1 MMETKMSFNASR
13 PPVFA
18 GTRLAEQGAR
28 GRRPTLS
35 LRAGLAAVLTG
46 LGMMSVMAAG
56 GQGGGIYSCV
66 DASGRRHTSDRPIPE
81 CLDREQRVLNRD
93 GSQRQ
98 VMPPRM
104 NAEERA
110 AEEERQRQRAQ
121 AEAARKDAIRR
132 DRNLVLRY
140 PSEAAHQRAR
150 ESALDDLRKAI
161 ASSER
166 QVAQLQDERKGLQ
179 AETEFYKGKRLPL
192 KLKSQLDANE
202 AQQQAQRDIIHNQQ
216 AEMGRINAFYDTEL
230 ARLRK
235 LWAGAA
241 PGSLEGEPSPGA
253 AASAGR

>member
-1 MMETKMSFNASR
+1 MSPIAFRRSVSR
-13 PPVFA
+13 VRALCGDA
-18 GTRLAEQGAR
+18 GVRGQ
-28 GRRPTLS
+28 GRRLGLVALT
-35 LRAGLAAVLTG
+35 LAALAGSGPV
-46 LGMMSVMAAG
+46 AAAASG
-56 GQGGGIYSCV
+56 SGIYSCI
-66 DASGRRHTSDRPIPE
+66 DSAGRRYTSDRPIPE

-98 VMPPRM
+98 VLPPRM

-140 PSEAAHQRAR
+140 PNEGAHQRAR
-150 ESALDDLRKAI
+150 EGALDDLRKAI

-166 QVAQLQDERKGLQ
+166 QVAQLQDERKGLM
-179 AETEFYKGKRLPL
+179 AEAEFYKGKRIPV

-202 AQQQAQRDIIHNQQ
+202 AQQQAQRDIILNQQ

-241 PGSLEGEPSPGA
+241 PGSLEADAPSA

>member
-1 MMETKMSFNASR
+1 MMESKMSQYASR
-13 PPVFA
+13 SPVLVA
-18 GTRLAEQGAR
+18 CDR
-28 GRRPTLS
+28 
-35 LRAGLAAVLTG
+35 RAGAAATLRPWWAALVAG
-46 LGMMSVMAAG
+46 LGMVSALAAG
-56 GQGGGIYSCV
+56 GPGGGIYSCV
-66 DASGRRHTSDRPIPE
+66 DASGKRHTSDRPIPE

-98 VMPPRM
+98 VLPPRM

-132 DRNLVLRY
+132 DRNLMLRY
-140 PSEAAHQRAR
+140 PNEAAHQRAR
-150 ESALDDLRKAI
+150 EAALDDLRKAI

-179 AETEFYKGKRLPL
+179 AETEFYKGKRLPP

-202 AQQQAQRDIIHNQQ
+202 AQQQAQRDIILNQQ

-230 ARLRK
+230 TRLRK

-241 PGSLEGEPSPGA
+241 PGSIEADPPGM